1 MLEVV
6 VFAVSFVVAQ
16 LVAGLILFKLFTSE
30 RFMKRCI
37 QLSAKMAQEIN
48 EEMEDKLWD

>member
-16 LVAGLILFKLFTSE
+16 LAAGLILFKLFASE
-30 RFMKRCI
+30 KFIRKYVK
-37 QLSAKMAQEIN
+37 LSAKVANEVA
-48 EEMEDKLWD
+48 EEMKDELWD